1 MHLKLKASYLANI
14 FAHIEND
21 EELSKEL
28 LVLYSNATRN
38 YLLKNACKPILDT
51 QSQCNK
57 LPCKARGNGTTE
69 LAC

>member
-14 FAHIEND
+14 FARIEND

-38 YLLKNACKPILDT
+38 YSLKKLV
-51 QSQCNK
+51 SQY
-57 LPCKARGNGTTE
+57 
-69 LAC
+69 